1 MDERFLRLR
10 MEQFLAGE
18 PGREQNLPEVRCL
31 PVDPTAPKG
40 DVRRARFERHVR
52 PTKARRGV
60 AGPAGAQPPNLPHG
74 AREDDSESTY
84 DEVFRRVETTLQGAR
99 EHISRE
105 LSVAGAQ
112 WQRLKAH
119 PQARRLVMIF
129 NDRRLQTWG
138 LFELLL
144 DQSRAQA
151 ASHPALGHELAQL
164 ALAIA
169 ERLPAETYGSERMAD
184 FRCAALTELGNAR
197 RLAGNLTGAR
207 IALAQAKIYLDFGSG
222 DLLDKANLAQR
233 QFELQRDLGDLEA
246 AAAALDQAKL
256 LFRMLGDDRLR
267 GVTVLPRGGPPPS
280 GSSQAR
286 DGRRA

>member
-1 MDERFLRLR
+1 

-18 PGREQNLPEVRCL
+18 PGHEQNLPDVRCL
-31 PVDPTAPKG
+31 PVAPAAPKG
-40 DVRRARFERHVR
+40 EARGARFAPRVRRTNARHGAGR
-52 PTKARRGV
+52 T
-60 AGPAGAQPPNLPHG
+60 AGPQPPHSPNP
-74 AREDDSESTY
+74 DDSGTTY

-105 LSVAGAQ
+105 LSLAGAQ
-112 WQRLKAH
+112 WQRLKSH

-144 DQSRAQA
+144 DQARPQA
-151 ASHPALGHELAQL
+151 ERNPALGHELAQL

-184 FRCAALTELGNAR
+184 FRCAALTELANAR
-197 RLAGNLTGAR
+197 RLSGNLTGAR
-207 IALAQAKIYLDFGSG
+207 IALGQAKVYLDFGSG

-233 QFELQRDLGDLEA
+233 QFELLRDLGDLEA
-246 AAAALDQAKL
+246 AATALDQARV

-267 GVTVLPRGGPPPS
+267 GVTVLPRGGSPKP
-280 GSSQAR
+280 GSSPAHA
-286 DGRRA
+286 GRRAQLPVA